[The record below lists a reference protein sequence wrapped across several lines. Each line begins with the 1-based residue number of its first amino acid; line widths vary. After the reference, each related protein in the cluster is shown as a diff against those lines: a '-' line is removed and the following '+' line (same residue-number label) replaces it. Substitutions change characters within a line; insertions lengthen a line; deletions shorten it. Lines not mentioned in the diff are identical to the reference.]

1 MKDTKK
7 ERVRKPKRL
16 ISSHFLKKSLQ
27 RQILIPFLILI
38 VLSGAVISFVSYQ
51 SSVSLTTDE
60 LITNVEEQ
68 MSSVNDSYQ
77 LFFNN
82 INNTVNRFS
91 TDFIL
96 QNYEQEGNVNSI
108 LDDFR
113 KNAESN
119 TAIVNIY
126 MGTEAKGDMILYP
139 ETELPSDFD
148 ARTRPWYERAVEQS
162 GEVIWTEPYI
172 DTASNEVIISA
183 AKAVEKSGKVVG
195 VFSVDVSIEALA
207 NIVREIKI
215 GEEGYAAL
223 FDNGGKFLVHP
234 SPEKIGTDA
243 SNQEFYK
250 KMEKTGEH
258 GIVEYEFEGD
268 DKIMGYVTNPT
279 TGWKIVGAVSLS
291 EFEQK
296 AQGVMFPILITLGA
310 IILLAVLISII
321 ITRAIT
327 NPIRKLQSAMQEVE
341 EGNLMTE
348 IDTNR
353 PDEIGQ
359 LSVSF
364 SNMLE
369 QVKGMMRK
377 VSQVSMQVT
386 DASQTLVASSEEN
399 TAASN
404 EVAVTM
410 QQIASGSGE
419 QTSLLEKN
427 TLATNSLAE
436 MIRQVEDQSIEV
448 QQESVKLSSISAE
461 GMDKVQLLQKQFD
474 RTNDMMR
481 EMVSAVGSLDEK
493 SNNISKIVNAISEIA
508 GQTNLLALNAAIEAA
523 RAGEQGKGFAVVA
536 DEVRKLA
543 EQSESALTQIGE
555 IINQMQSE
563 TKHTVGLITRTNEV
577 MGEQGNAVTDTEGAF
592 FTINNVIEA
601 NNSKIAEIVASM
613 KRMVEQKEVLVSN
626 ATHITSISQETAA
639 GTEEV
644 SASIEETTASME
656 QLNKLAEELDSHSQ
670 EMRRELKK
678 FIIE

>member
-1 MKDTKK
+1 
-7 ERVRKPKRL
+7 
-16 ISSHFLKKSLQ
+16 
-27 RQILIPFLILI
+27 
-38 VLSGAVISFVSYQ
+38 
-51 SSVSLTTDE
+51 
-60 LITNVEEQ
+60 
-68 MSSVNDSYQ
+68 
-77 LFFNN
+77 
-82 INNTVNRFS
+82 
-91 TDFIL
+91 
-96 QNYEQEGNVNSI
+96 
-108 LDDFR
+108 
-113 KNAESN
+113 
-119 TAIVNIY
+119 
-126 MGTEAKGDMILYP
+126 
-139 ETELPSDFD
+139 
-148 ARTRPWYERAVEQS
+148 
-162 GEVIWTEPYI
+162 
-172 DTASNEVIISA
+172 
-183 AKAVEKSGKVVG
+183 
-195 VFSVDVSIEALA
+195 
-207 NIVREIKI
+207 
-215 GEEGYAAL
+215 
-223 FDNGGKFLVHP
+223 
-234 SPEKIGTDA
+234 
-243 SNQEFYK
+243 
-250 KMEKTGEH
+250 
-258 GIVEYEFEGD
+258 
-268 DKIMGYVTNPT
+268 
-279 TGWKIVGAVSLS
+279 
-291 EFEQK
+291 
-296 AQGVMFPILITLGA
+296 
-310 IILLAVLISII
+310 
-321 ITRAIT
+321 
-327 NPIRKLQSAMQEVE
+327 
-341 EGNLMTE
+341 
-348 IDTNR
+348 
-353 PDEIGQ
+353 
-359 LSVSF
+359 
-364 SNMLE
+364 
-369 QVKGMMRK
+369 
-377 VSQVSMQVT
+377 
-386 DASQTLVASSEEN
+386 
-399 TAASN
+399 
-404 EVAVTM
+404 M